1 MYLNVELMKYLTIQ
15 PSDVNVS
22 SDIINQLIHVLQDV
36 PKMNNIMVLNVY
48 VNQDMDYGIKY
59 VQNVHQIHLLILQEQ
74 AVNVLLVDIFSIQQ
88 HSNVKNVEII
98 LQTMMM
104 EQNVSVLTD
113 MNKMENIVHLN
124 VMLMKILIQKL
135 THVIVNMD
143 S

>member
-1 MYLNVELMKYLTIQ
+1 MKYLTIQ

-143 S
+143 SWD